1 MQGTRDEVRTHFHHN
16 DNRRWFLRP
25 GLGAAA
31 LIVIGILALTS
42 GTSSFANDD
51 ASDAP
56 RAQRGVAILLAAPP
70 MWTQAEADKD
80 VQRHL
85 ALAGS
90 FSPQRIT
97 PIGSPKPLMKR
108 APAKNAMATATATHG
123 ADAAPDQQANA
134 AQAVAAQVSPSP
146 DPVGALARARAIY
159 ADQLLRVEVEDL
171 DLDNVLTLL
180 DQVINNGSEQ
190 VAAAAKAERLRV
202 SHTIDMVQ
210 AYRSTQQAFN
220 NEGTPEE

>member
-25 GLGAAA
+25 GQGAAA
-31 LIVIGILALTS
+31 LIVIGILALTP

-80 VQRHL
+80 VKRHL

-90 FSPQRIT
+90 FTPQRRT
-97 PIGSPKPLMKR
+97 PIGSPRPFMKR
-108 APAKNAMATATATHG
+108 APAKDAVATATHG
-123 ADAAPDQQANA
+123 AEAAPDQQANA
-134 AQAVAAQVSPSP
+134 AQVVVAQVSPSP

-171 DLDNVLTLL
+171 DLDNVLSLL